1 MENKVQINIEKKPK
15 VENVEKIIITSPDIV
30 YNLKEVQAIK
40 DAVQEHLLFIGLGKN
55 NNLRNITFIGIG
67 STTNV
72 LIDNKSILR
81 TALINACESVILVH
95 NHPSNSLKP
104 SIPDKKM
111 TNCIYKFLKVFNI
124 ELIDHVIVT
133 EENYTSMLEHG
144 YIDKDYK
151 DKDTEIVDNTF
162 LIEENIKLKE
172 KIKTLQNRK
181 SKNKEIER

>member
-1 MENKVQINIEKKPK
+1 MENQVQINIEKKPK
-15 VENVEKIIITSPDIV
+15 VENVEKITVNSPDIV
-30 YNLKEVQAIK
+30 YKLKEVQAIK
-40 DAVQEHLLFIGLGKN
+40 DAVQEHLLFIGLDKN
-55 NNLRNITFIGIG
+55 NHLRNITFIGIG

-72 LIDNKSILR
+72 FVDSKSILR
-81 TALINACESVILVH
+81 TALINACEGVILVH

-104 SIPDKKM
+104 SFDDKKM
-111 TNCIYKFLKVFNI
+111 SNHIYKFLNIFNI
-124 ELIDHVIVT
+124 KLIDHVIVT

-144 YIDKDYK
+144 YIDKEYK
-151 DKDTEIVDNTF
+151 DKDTEIVDNIF